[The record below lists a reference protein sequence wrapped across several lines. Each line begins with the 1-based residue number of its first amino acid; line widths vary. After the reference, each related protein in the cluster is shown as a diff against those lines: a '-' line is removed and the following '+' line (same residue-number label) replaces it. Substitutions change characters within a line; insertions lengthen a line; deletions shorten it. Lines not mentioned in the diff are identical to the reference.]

1 MAVVRVGDRP
11 ISFDRGPSHLVKIL
25 LLIMIMIMILM
36 IMIMIMIMIMMR
48 MMVLMMMTIMM
59 IMMRMMRMMI
69 RYQLCG
75 HYSDDN
81 DVLMSI
87 IMIESAHLLDSP
99 HLVVRQHLNPRT
111 KTEHTL
117 ETKKL
122 TKLNEKIK
130 EAKEQQSPH
139 HCEGCINTSLIEMMV
154 AGSKMKKENKRL

>member
-25 LLIMIMIMILM
+25 LLIMIMIMIMILM
-36 IMIMIMIMIMMR
+36 IMRRRRMIMMI
-48 MMVLMMMTIMM
+48 LMMRRR
-59 IMMRMMRMMI
+59 MMRMMRMMI
-69 RYQLCG
+69 RYQVCG

-87 IMIESAHLLDSP
+87 IMIESPHLLTSP

-117 ETKKL
+117 ETKKV
-122 TKLNEKIK
+122 
-130 EAKEQQSPH
+130 AKTLKWWWPVQSWRKK
-139 HCEGCINTSLIEMMV
+139 INTCENRSSRHSV
-154 AGSKMKKENKRL
+154 AKPGTNYNYYIGV